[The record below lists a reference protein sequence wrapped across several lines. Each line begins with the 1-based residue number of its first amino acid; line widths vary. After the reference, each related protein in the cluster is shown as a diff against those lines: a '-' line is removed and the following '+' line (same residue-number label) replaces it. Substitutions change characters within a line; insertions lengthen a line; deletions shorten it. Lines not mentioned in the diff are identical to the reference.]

1 MTDTATFLDARN
13 AVGELSSANIDKLM
27 GWLIARE
34 PAAVLDAIDAMQAYY
49 ARPKVTP

>member
-1 MTDTATFLDARN
+1 MIGTAIFLDARN
-13 AVGELSSANIDKLM
+13 AVRELSDGGLIELM

-49 ARPKVTP
+49 ARPEVDQ